1 MKATEYHTNHIEQVT
16 EKQKIIFQFVLMTI
30 ASIIAGFCFAHLL
43 NAETLNNSLMANI
56 SCFFSDLASGTF
68 SEIFSSYLML
78 GIIDCLWVCL
88 GFIFTFSFINYIVS
102 DIFLIFSGFKF
113 GINSALIKLIGV
125 HHIGVV
131 NSLSYWILK
140 GCYLVMLTWYLCK
153 LAFYS
158 ADMKRFSSNG
168 RTILNKN
175 LTISCFLLMVS
186 ALGIVFIVNAIYFLI
201 IYIF

>member
-113 GINSALIKLIGV
+113 GINSALI
-125 HHIGVV
+125 
-131 NSLSYWILK
+131 
-140 GCYLVMLTWYLCK
+140 
-153 LAFYS
+153 
-158 ADMKRFSSNG
+158 
-168 RTILNKN
+168 
-175 LTISCFLLMVS
+175 
-186 ALGIVFIVNAIYFLI
+186 
-201 IYIF
+201 